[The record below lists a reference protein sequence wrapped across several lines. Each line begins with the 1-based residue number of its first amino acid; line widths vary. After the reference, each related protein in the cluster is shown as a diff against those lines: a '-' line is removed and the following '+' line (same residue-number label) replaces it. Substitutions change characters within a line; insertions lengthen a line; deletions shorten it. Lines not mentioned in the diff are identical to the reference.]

1 LTIGRLFRP
10 IWGIFKSTLP
20 QSSQPPAI
28 PEENTTFK
36 ILVLGLECGAGGAVM
51 PRVGPDPEQAS
62 RAIPD
67 QRRAGPARLNAG
79 TAYRPWE
86 MFEMTGLDLA
96 LRQRTMVAARD
107 ERPVLELWD
116 ELMTRPC
123 RYINDLR
130 LSACLE
136 GSLSAEAC
144 RKLKASSR
152 GQSRLSQVIST
163 RYLLTGWVDPEQ
175 CNEAD
180 RVIALTS
187 GERLAEIAMRAGA
200 IFWSTEIARVVLSKH
215 AASLHRQ
222 LGESICASAIAN
234 RDLAG
239 PVGRLKLVRDLVALV
254 KEDGLRCL
262 SAWCQAQPS
271 GVSRRVR
278 LKLPPAE
285 AFDRTPRSPFV
296 DVGPVI
302 VRRAANWEIQ
312 LGYGGISR
320 SS

>member
-1 LTIGRLFRP
+1 
-10 IWGIFKSTLP
+10 
-20 QSSQPPAI
+20 
-28 PEENTTFK
+28 
-36 ILVLGLECGAGGAVM
+36 
-51 PRVGPDPEQAS
+51 
-62 RAIPD
+62 
-67 QRRAGPARLNAG
+67 
-79 TAYRPWE
+79 
-86 MFEMTGLDLA
+86 
-96 LRQRTMVAARD
+96 MVAARD
-107 ERPVLELWD
+107 EKSVLELWD
-116 ELMTRPC
+116 ELMTRPSC
-123 RYINDLR
+123 YINELR
-130 LSACLE
+130 LRACLE
-136 GSLSAEAC
+136 GSFSAAAC

-152 GQSRLSQVIST
+152 GQSRLSHVISA
-163 RYLLTGWVDPEQ
+163 RYLLAGWVDPEQ

-200 IFWSTEIARVVLSKH
+200 IFWSAEIAKVVQSKY
-215 AASLHRQ
+215 AAVLYRQ
-222 LGESICASAIAN
+222 LGESICRSAIAN

-239 PVGRLKLVRDLVALV
+239 PVGRLKLVRDLVAMV

-285 AFDRTPRSPFV
+285 AFDRAQRSPFV
-296 DVGPVI
+296 EVGPVI

-312 LGYGGISR
+312 LGGGGLSQ